1 MLPRRHIRVKVFQTI
16 YSFTQKNKHLKFSAR
31 EELRTNL
38 NSYKLLYKLILNI
51 IFGIRELALEE
62 IEINKRKF
70 LPTKED
76 LKPNKKFVKNKFLKS
91 ISFKKIDDIIES
103 HKVKNISKKLYKKI
117 KKSKLYSSYLNE
129 PLCKFE
135 NEKNFFLRIVKNYI
149 ITNPI
154 IDEFIEEHSI
164 FWNDDIL
171 IVYNSIIEN
180 INNKQSINSVNV
192 FRKKDDQLFAY
203 KLLNKTISSLNDVN
217 KQIYSIAENW
227 DKDRIALIDL
237 ILLQIAITEI
247 QNFPEIPNKVTMD
260 EYIEISKYYSTPKS
274 KDFIN
279 GILDKFVKTN

>member
-76 LKPNKKFVKNKFLKS
+76 LKPNKKFIKNKFLKS
-91 ISFKKIDDIIES
+91 ISFKKIDDVIES

>member
-1 MLPRRHIRVKVFQTI
+1 M
-16 YSFTQKNKHLKFSAR
+16 
-31 EELRTNL
+31 
-38 NSYKLLYKLILNI
+38 LYKLILNI
-51 IFGIRELALEE
+51 IFEIRELALEE
-62 IEINKRKF
+62 IEINKRKL

-76 LKPNKKFVKNKFLKS
+76 LKPNKKFIKNKFLKS
-91 ISFKKIDDIIES
+91 ISFKKIDLIEN
-103 HKVKNISKKLYKKI
+103 HKTKNISKKLFKEI
-117 KKSKLYSSYLNE
+117 KKSRLYSSYLAE
-129 PLCKFE
+129 PLCEFE

-149 ITNPI
+149 ITSPI

-180 INNKQSINSVNV
+180 INNKQSINSVKV

>member
-31 EELRTNL
+31 DELRTNL

-91 ISFKKIDDIIES
+91 ISFKKIDDVIES

-171 IVYNSIIEN
+171 IV
-180 INNKQSINSVNV
+180 
-192 FRKKDDQLFAY
+192 
-203 KLLNKTISSLNDVN
+203 
-217 KQIYSIAENW
+217 
-227 DKDRIALIDL
+227 
-237 ILLQIAITEI
+237 
-247 QNFPEIPNKVTMD
+247 
-260 EYIEISKYYSTPKS
+260 
-274 KDFIN
+274 
-279 GILDKFVKTN
+279 

>member
-31 EELRTNL
+31 EELRANL

-62 IEINKRKF
+62 IEINKRKL

-117 KKSKLYSSYLNE
+117 KKSRLYSSYLNE

-149 ITNPI
+149 IINPI

-180 INNKQSINSVNV
+180 INNNQSINSIKV

>member
-217 KQIYSIAENW
+217 KQIHSIAENW

>member
-31 EELRTNL
+31 DELRTNL

-91 ISFKKIDDIIES
+91 ISFKKIDDVIES

>member
-91 ISFKKIDDIIES
+91 ISFKKIDDVIES

>member
-129 PLCKFE
+129 PSCKFE

>member
-1 MLPRRHIRVKVFQTI
+1 MLPRRHIRIKVFQTI
-16 YSFTQKNKHLKFSAR
+16 YSFTQKNKHQTFSVR
-31 EELRTNL
+31 DEFSTNL

-51 IFGIRELALEE
+51 IFEIKEFALEE
-62 IEINKRKF
+62 IEINKRKL
-70 LPTKED
+70 LPSKED
-76 LKPNKKFVKNKFLKS
+76 LNPNKKFVKNKFLKS
-91 ISFKKIDDIIES
+91 ISFKKIDDIIDNN
-103 HKVKNISKKLYKKI
+103 KVKNISRKLFKEI
-117 KKSKLYSSYLNE
+117 KKSRLYNSYLVE
-129 PLCKFE
+129 PLCELE
-135 NEKNFFLRIVKNYI
+135 NEKNFFLKIVKNHI
-149 ITNPI
+149 VTNPI

-180 INNKQSINSVNV
+180 INNNQSINSIKV
-192 FRKKDDQLFAY
+192 FRKKDDESFAY
-203 KLLNKTISSLNDVN
+203 NLLNKTILSLDDVN

-260 EYIEISKYYSTPKS
+260 EYIEISKDYSTPKS

-279 GILDKFVKTN
+279 GILDKFVKLN

>member
-203 KLLNKTISSLNDVN
+203 KLLNKTISSLNEVN

>member
-117 KKSKLYSSYLNE
+117 RNSKLYSSYLNE

-135 NEKNFFLRIVKNYI
+135 NEKKFFLRIVKNYI

-279 GILDKFVKTN
+279 GILDKFVKMN

>member
-16 YSFTQKNKHLKFSAR
+16 YSFTQKNKHQKFSVK

-51 IFGIRELALEE
+51 IFEIRELALEE
-62 IEINKRKF
+62 IEINKRKL
-70 LPTKED
+70 LPSKED
-76 LKPNKKFVKNKFLKS
+76 LKPNKKFIKNKFLKS
-91 ISFKKIDDIIES
+91 ISFKKIDLIEN
-103 HKVKNISKKLYKKI
+103 HKTKNISKKLFKEI
-117 KKSKLYSSYLNE
+117 KKSRLYSSYLAE
-129 PLCKFE
+129 PLCEFE

-149 ITNPI
+149 ITSPI

-180 INNKQSINSVNV
+180 INNKQSINSVKV

>member
-70 LPTKED
+70 LPSKED

-91 ISFKKIDDIIES
+91 ISFKKIDDVIES
-103 HKVKNISKKLYKKI
+103 HKVKNISKKLYRKI

>member
-91 ISFKKIDDIIES
+91 ISFKKIDDVIES

-135 NEKNFFLRIVKNYI
+135 NEKNFFLKIVKNYI

-203 KLLNKTISSLNDVN
+203 KLLNKTILSLNDVN

-247 QNFPEIPNKVTMD
+247 QNFPEIPNKVTIH
-260 EYIEISKYYSTPKS
+260 E
-274 KDFIN
+274 
-279 GILDKFVKTN
+279 LL

>member
-16 YSFTQKNKHLKFSAR
+16 YSFTQKNKHQKFSVT

-51 IFGIRELALEE
+51 IFEIRELALEE
-62 IEINKRKF
+62 IEINKRKL

-76 LKPNKKFVKNKFLKS
+76 LKPNKKFIKNKFLKS
-91 ISFKKIDDIIES
+91 ISFKKLNLIEN
-103 HKVKNISKKLYKKI
+103 HKIKNISKKLFKEI
-117 KKSKLYSSYLNE
+117 KKSRLYSSYLAE
-129 PLCKFE
+129 PLCSFE

-149 ITNPI
+149 ITNPM

-164 FWNDDIL
+164 FWNDDTL

-180 INNKQSINSVNV
+180 INNKQSINSVKV

-203 KLLNKTISSLNDVN
+203 NLLNKTVSSLNDVN

-279 GILDKFVKTN
+279 GILDKFVKIN

>member
-279 GILDKFVKTN
+279 GILDKFVKIN